1 MVDPIKLSG
10 PVTDLGALAR
20 NAQAKAAAQSHGKP
34 RDWDTIPWD
43 ERANMFSGDALNYGR
58 KAVEA
63 ISASN
68 GVLAGIFASLQ
79 QSAATTALACATM
92 AVHNEWA
99 GLVKPSDGTGLFG
112 SLPTE
117 ADNTPPEPKNPI
129 TEGLTFE

>member
-43 ERANMFSGDALNYGR
+43 ERANMFTGDALNYGR

-63 ISASN
+63 IGASN

-99 GLVKPSDGTGLFG
+99 GLVKPSDGTG
-112 SLPTE
+112 S
-117 ADNTPPEPKNPI
+117 DNTPPEPKNPI
-129 TEGLTFE
+129 PVDRQ

>member
-1 MVDPIKLSG
+1 MVDPIKLNG

-43 ERANMFSGDALNYGR
+43 ERANMFTGDALNYGR

-63 ISASN
+63 IGASN

-99 GLVKPSDGTGLFG
+99 GLVKPSDGMG
-112 SLPTE
+112 S
-117 ADNTPPEPKNPI
+117 DNTHPEPKNPI
-129 TEGLTFE
+129 PVDRQ